1 MNVLYR
7 LLRQDPASREGI
19 VTVTSGL
26 GIAVN
31 LLIAAVKVVLGLLTA
46 SIAIVSEGV
55 NNAADA
61 LTSIL
66 TLVGTKLSRKHPD
79 EKHPFGYGRVEYL
92 TGLVI
97 SALILFTGAEVLI
110 SSVKLIFHPEEL
122 SVSLLSILIVAVSA
136 VVKFALGIYTIR
148 MGRKAGSAA
157 LEAVGAESRND
168 SFASAITILSA
179 AVFLL
184 FHVSVD
190 AYAGV
195 LTSLLILK
203 AGFDALKETVS
214 DLIGRPGERELA
226 EKLYQEIR
234 EADGVLSAADMML
247 HNYGPEAWSGSV
259 NLEIDHEKSV
269 GEVYRT
275 LHALQLRILQEH
287 RVTMV
292 FGIYAVDNDHEET
305 RQVRKTVG
313 SYVQAHDHI
322 RGFHAV
328 YLDPDSDR
336 LYCDL
341 VVDYALQDW
350 DGLREDFTAC
360 MQRAFPDREL
370 MLTIETEYV

>member
-7 LLRQDPASREGI
+7 LLRQDPESREGI

-122 SVSLLSILIVAVSA
+122 SVSGLSILIVAVSA

-148 MGRKAGSAA
+148 MGRKADSAA
-157 LEAVGAESRND
+157 LEAVGTESRND

-179 AVFLL
+179 AIFLL

-234 EADGVLSAADMML
+234 ETDGVLSAADMML

-341 VVDYALQDW
+341 VVDYDLQDW

>member
-7 LLRQDPASREGI
+7 LLRQDPDSREGI

-122 SVSLLSILIVAVSA
+122 SVSGLSILIVAVSA

-148 MGRKAGSAA
+148 MGRKADSAA
-157 LEAVGAESRND
+157 LEAVGTESRND

-179 AVFLL
+179 AIFLL

-195 LTSLLILK
+195 LTTLLILK

-234 EADGVLSAADMML
+234 ETDGVLSAADMML

-341 VVDYALQDW
+341 VVDYDLQDW